1 MQVAGAPHRRHGEC
15 ADADAAAQ
23 DFAAAS
29 GLADVLGALKL
40 SEAVHAHCLA
50 SAVHWFEDI
59 GVRKP
64 AP

>member
-1 MQVAGAPHRRHGEC
+1 
-15 ADADAAAQ
+15 
-23 DFAAAS
+23 
-29 GLADVLGALKL
+29 VLGALKL

-50 SAVHWFEDI
+50 RAVHWFEVI